1 MQLGN
6 ETRSDQARK
15 GQAGSLGER
24 LAFAGLDHALCDL
37 LRRHRPHL
45 EPAVKTGLRDLL
57 LRYQSFPEAS
67 RVFTSEQQIERLH
80 DLQASHWSVLTD
92 ARFDALYAERV
103 KVLSDSQS
111 RMGLD
116 PRWDI
121 AGHAVV
127 LEHLLKAIVGEDRKS
142 RLPFGRR
149 GSDERT
155 DLVTALVRLVMVD
168 AEIAVSLRFNELR
181 QKHHRALAEQRQE
194 DQGEV
199 LALLSEVVHSLA
211 ERDLTVALPEN
222 VPDAYGEIASVLG
235 QAIETMRSS
244 IEDARQRSDEAETA
258 SMALASRARS
268 LAEDS
273 GAQSGGVL
281 DAARQLEDLVGRLRK
296 GAAETGDAARVAAVT
311 RQTVEESGE
320 TVGRAITAMADIEAS
335 AEKIG
340 QIIGVIDE
348 IAFQTNLLALNAGIE
363 AARAGDSGRGFAVVA
378 QEVRA
383 LAQRSADAAREIKA
397 LVSTTKTQVDSGVEM
412 VHRTQD
418 SIGGIVRQVSEINDA
433 IAGIATRSE
442 EQVGELSGI
451 SADLSSLGARIG
463 VTAGDAKMVGE
474 EADDLHTVILELGR
488 TVREFRIERTVRYR
502 SDRANAAP
510 PSSGRLPVA
519 LIEAGDLLPPA
530 DDEIEFPRRR
540 GMN

>member
-24 LAFAGLDHALCDL
+24 LAFAGLDQALCDL

-149 GSDERT
+149 GSDERA
-155 DLVTALVRLVMVD
+155 DLVAALVRLVMVD

-244 IEDARQRSDEAETA
+244 VEDARRRSDEAGTA

-463 VTAGDAKMVGE
+463 VTAGDSKMVGE

-488 TVREFRIERTVRYR
+488 TVREFRIERTFRYR

-510 PSSGRLPVA
+510 PSPGRLPVA

>member
-24 LAFAGLDHALCDL
+24 LAFAGLDQALCDL

-149 GSDERT
+149 GSDERA
-155 DLVTALVRLVMVD
+155 DLVAALVRLVMVD

-244 IEDARQRSDEAETA
+244 VEDARRRSDEAGTA

-510 PSSGRLPVA
+510 PSPGRLPVA

>member
-1 MQLGN
+1 
-6 ETRSDQARK
+6 
-15 GQAGSLGER
+15 
-24 LAFAGLDHALCDL
+24 
-37 LRRHRPHL
+37 
-45 EPAVKTGLRDLL
+45 
-57 LRYQSFPEAS
+57 
-67 RVFTSEQQIERLH
+67 
-80 DLQASHWSVLTD
+80 
-92 ARFDALYAERV
+92 
-103 KVLSDSQS
+103 
-111 RMGLD
+111 
-116 PRWDI
+116 
-121 AGHAVV
+121 
-127 LEHLLKAIVGEDRKS
+127 
-142 RLPFGRR
+142 
-149 GSDERT
+149 
-155 DLVTALVRLVMVD
+155 
-168 AEIAVSLRFNELR
+168 
-181 QKHHRALAEQRQE
+181 
-194 DQGEV
+194 
-199 LALLSEVVHSLA
+199 
-211 ERDLTVALPEN
+211 
-222 VPDAYGEIASVLG
+222 
-235 QAIETMRSS
+235 
-244 IEDARQRSDEAETA
+244 
-258 SMALASRARS
+258 
-268 LAEDS
+268 
-273 GAQSGGVL
+273 
-281 DAARQLEDLVGRLRK
+281 
-296 GAAETGDAARVAAVT
+296 
-311 RQTVEESGE
+311 
-320 TVGRAITAMADIEAS
+320 MADIEAS

-510 PSSGRLPVA
+510 PSPARLPVA
-519 LIEAGDLLPPA
+519 LIEAGDLLSPA

>member
-24 LAFAGLDHALCDL
+24 LAFAGLDQALCDL

-149 GSDERT
+149 GSDERA
-155 DLVTALVRLVMVD
+155 DLVAALVRLVMVD

-235 QAIETMRSS
+235 QAIEMMRSS
-244 IEDARQRSDEAETA
+244 IEDARQRSDEAGTA
-258 SMALASRARS
+258 STALAARARS

-273 GAQSGGVL
+273 GAQSGSVL

-397 LVSTTKTQVDSGVEM
+397 LVSTTKTQVDSGVKM

-510 PSSGRLPVA
+510 PSPARLPVA

-530 DDEIEFPRRR
+530 AEEIEFPRRR